1 MDERIYFNQHGIY
14 VSTNRVVIN
23 EQVLP
28 ITNIVSLSFKMVEP
42 RKWRSAFF
50 MIFGLL
56 LLFDG
61 ALLVIIGS
69 YSILLGLITW
79 ISAKTCYSVTLNT
92 KVGESKTL
100 ASNDRLRIEQ
110 LIFALNKAMSSRE
123 LPV

>member
-100 ASNDRLRIEQ
+100 ASNDRFRIEQ

-123 LPV
+123 RPV